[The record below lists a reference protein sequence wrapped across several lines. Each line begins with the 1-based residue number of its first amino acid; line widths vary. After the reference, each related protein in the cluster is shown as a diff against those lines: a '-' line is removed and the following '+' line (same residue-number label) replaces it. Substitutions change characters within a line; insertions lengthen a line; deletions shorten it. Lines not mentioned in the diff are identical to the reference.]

1 MDFSFLSP
9 VSHIAI
15 LEGKKADQKEEVTRK
30 LLKRNRKWPLGP
42 GAPGDCMENR
52 THGKQRDGPCD
63 GVNCAPLPPQISYVG
78 VPTPRTSKCGCIW
91 SRAPKEVIKV
101 K

>member
-9 VSHIAI
+9 VSHIVI

-30 LLKRNRKWPLGP
+30 LLKRNRKWPLGH
-42 GAPGDCMENR
+42 GAPGDCMGNR

-63 GVNCAPLPPQISYVG
+63 GVNCAPLPPKFPMLESQPPGPQSVAAFG
-78 VPTPRTSKCGCIW
+78 AGPLKR
-91 SRAPKEVIKV
+91 
-101 K
+101 